1 MNVWIVFLLGV
12 FVGWL
17 IEWII
22 DWLFWRRNVK
32 KVYASDAQLRQELA
46 EAEAQLA
53 SVDALRSQVSK
64 LQAQLNAARTETTTV
79 RQERD
84 DLRAQLDVA
93 RLDLDV
99 NRSSAAVD
107 LGSGAVRA
115 DEASASRLRQEVES
129 LRFERDALQNE
140 LNKAR
145 FAGATRTFIARDDL
159 EQIDGIGPVYE
170 QRLFAA
176 GIDTYGQLAAATPE
190 QLAHILDVM
199 NWQKLNLVDW
209 IEQARQFAK
218 ITQRD
223 LLPDRMEEIKG
234 IGPIYAKR
242 LRAANIKSF
251 EDLAASSPEQ
261 LEDILG
267 KGRLADYASW
277 IEQARAYARLTQG
290 DRPPSELEQIKGIGP
305 SFAARLEMAGVTD
318 FQALSELTENQ
329 LKEIIGPAG
338 WRLVNYER
346 WMAQARQLVRPG
358 ATKA

>member
-176 GIDTYGQLAAATPE
+176 GIETYGQLAAATPE

-242 LRAANIKSF
+242 LRADNIKSF

-277 IEQARAYARLTQG
+277 IEQARDYDRHTQG
-290 DRPPSELEQIKGIGP
+290 ERQPSELEQIKGLGP

>member
-1 MNVWIVFLLGV
+1 MNIWIVFLLGV

-53 SVDALRSQVSK
+53 RVDAFRSQVSK
-64 LQAQLNAARTETTTV
+64 LQAQLNAARTETATV

-84 DLRAQLDVA
+84 DLRA
-93 RLDLDV
+93 RLD
-99 NRSSAAVD
+99 AAQTNLTGTRAAATVD
-107 LGSGAVRA
+107 LGAGTAGAEKTA
-115 DEASASRLRQEVES
+115 AARLRQEVES
-129 LRFERDALQNE
+129 LRFERDALQAE

-145 FAGATRTFIARDDL
+145 FAGAARSFIARDDL
-159 EQIDGIGPVYE
+159 EQIEGIGPVYE

-176 GIDTYGQLAAATPE
+176 GIETYGQLAAATPE

-199 NWQKLNLVDW
+199 NWQRLNLVDW
-209 IEQARQFAK
+209 IEQAKQFAK

-223 LLPDRMEEIKG
+223 LLPDRLEEIKG

-242 LRAANIKSF
+242 LRAANIRSF

-267 KGRLADYASW
+267 KGRLSDYARW
-277 IEQARAYARLTQG
+277 IEQAKAYARLTQG
-290 DRPPSELEQIKGIGP
+290 DRPPSDLEQLKGIGP

-318 FQALSELTENQ
+318 FKALSELTEAQ

-346 WMAQARQLVRPG
+346 WMAQARQLARQS
-358 ATKA
+358 AAEA